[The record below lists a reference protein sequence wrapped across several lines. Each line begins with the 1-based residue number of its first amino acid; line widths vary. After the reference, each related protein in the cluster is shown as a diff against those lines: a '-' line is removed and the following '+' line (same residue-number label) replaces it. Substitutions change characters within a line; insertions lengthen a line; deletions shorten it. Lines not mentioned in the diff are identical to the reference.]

1 MENKLKLLFVEDMV
15 ESFEMAEYEL
25 RKSGLDFIAERVEN
39 SNDFESLLKTMNP
52 DVVISDYYLPQFNGM
67 IALKIAKSF
76 DESMPF
82 IILTGDLNEEIA
94 VECMKSGAN
103 DYVLKEHLSKL
114 PFSIREVI
122 KQRDALRDKKKAE
135 VALMESERR
144 YRSIFERNFAAM
156 MIVNPE
162 NGSIIDA
169 NNAAGDF
176 YGYSLKDLLSKRL
189 QDITDEAI
197 PLPVEIL
204 NLAAS
209 GGKKHFYS
217 KHITKS
223 GLIKDVEIFCSPVTF
238 WGKTYIHMI
247 VHDIT
252 QRNRA
257 IAALRNS
264 LKANR
269 ELVREIFHR
278 TKNNLQ
284 VIISIFGLQ
293 AMYFEDERLLTVFK
307 EMEDRIKAM
316 SLVHEMLYKS
326 QSLSK
331 LPLDEYITD
340 LIFNIKSGYGVGDEK
355 LSVIF
360 DMERVEVL
368 IDIALPC
375 GLVINE
381 LVVNVIKHGYSSKAE
396 GILWVTLKKDKDS
409 EIKITVE
416 DNGAGKGMIIDLNS
430 VETLG
435 LSIVKNIVEY
445 QLKGTI
451 SLDTANGFKWV
462 ITFPDNLYEE
472 RV

>member
-15 ESFEMAEYEL
+15 ESFEIAEYEL
-25 RKSGLDFIAERVEN
+25 KKAGIDFISERVEN
-39 SNDFESLLKTMNP
+39 SNDFERILKSMNP

-76 DESMPF
+76 DDSIPF
-82 IILTGDLNEEIA
+82 IILTGNLNEEIA
-94 VECMKSGAN
+94 VECMKAGAN

-122 KQRDALRDKKKAE
+122 KQRDALKDKKKAE
-135 VALMESERR
+135 ASLMESEKR
-144 YRSIFERNFAAM
+144 YRSIFENNFAAM
-156 MIVNPE
+156 MVVNPE

-169 NNAAGDF
+169 NISAADF
-176 YGYSLKDLLSKRL
+176 YGYSIRDLLTKRL
-189 QDITDEAI
+189 QDLTDETTA
-197 PLPVEIL
+197 LSGEML

-209 GGKKHFYS
+209 GNKKHFYS

-223 GLIKDVEIFCSPVTF
+223 GLIKDVEIFCTPLTF
-238 WGKTYIHMI
+238 WGKVYIHLI
-247 VHDIT
+247 IHDIT

-257 IAALRNS
+257 LTALRNT

-293 AMYFEDERLLTVFK
+293 SMYCEDERLLDVFK
-307 EMEDRIKAM
+307 EMEDRIRAI

-326 QSLSK
+326 QNLSR
-331 LPLDEYITD
+331 LPLDQYLTD
-340 LIFNIKSGYGVGDEK
+340 LIFNIKAGYGVGDEK
-355 LSVIF
+355 LSVVF
-360 DMERVEVL
+360 DMEKVEVL
-368 IDIALPC
+368 IDIAFPC